1 MKKLIQHKLV
11 VRRETL
17 RTLERVVLAQVAGGG
32 DTTFTGDV
40 ECPTGRPNAVKSP
53 GNA

>member
-1 MKKLIQHKLV
+1 MKKLIQRKLV

-32 DTTFTGDV
+32 DTTFTGAV
-40 ECPTGRPNAVKSP
+40 ECPTATPHVNRSP